1 MKTFSAPNH
10 GNSVAVLGAG
20 DSGEAAA
27 ALLLVRGFTPTV
39 LDTGEPAALQKKS
52 DALAA
57 RGIRLIAGPA
67 ALTDATRYDWVV
79 LSPGI
84 DPVVPLVRKFVD
96 AGTPIVGEL
105 ELAYR
110 YCECPIIGI
119 TGTNG

>member
-1 MKTFSAPNH
+1 MTLSAPNR

-27 ALLLVRGFTPTV
+27 ALLLARGFTPTV
-39 LDTGEPAALQKKS
+39 LDTGSPAPAKVQ
-52 DALAA
+52 AMEA
-57 RGIRLIAGPA
+57 RGIRVVTGET
-67 ALTDATRYDWVV
+67 ALSDATPFDWAV

-84 DPVVPLVRKFVD
+84 DPVVPLVRKFVG

-110 YCECPIIGI
+110 YC
-119 TGTNG
+119 